1 VNGPQIGISVI
12 GVNDPGAKTLAWN
25 QLLSSTYELYRKRFW
40 TFFRMAV
47 LPAIVAY
54 CFGYG
59 WRVASRWVLHR
70 ESVPRGSIQWALV
83 GIVNGWGSGAG
94 FWTISAFFFAAVATS
109 VLGTKTDELPAVA
122 DTYTIARSR
131 LGVAAKLAL
140 LTWTLFWIG
149 RTIAGIAVLGP
160 FIGRISSRYFWIFD
174 LIMYVLMLLLAG
186 LLSRFGLAV
195 PELIRNPDVSL
206 RQAIRKSLRQSGS
219 WELFFILFLAKS
231 AIAGYCLY
239 WLAGLGMDS
248 LWERGLLTANLYS
261 WIDWLLYI
269 CIAAILE
276 PPLFIAFSLLYCAKN
291 PEPTESSL
299 RS

>member
-1 VNGPQIGISVI
+1 VVVNRCGRAMERGRESDLQEIKRKKGFSMNGPQIGISVI

-70 ESVPRGSIQWALV
+70 ESVPRGAIQWALV

-94 FWTISAFFFAAVATS
+94 YWTISAFFFAAVATS

-149 RTIAGIAVLGP
+149 RTMAGIAVLGP
-160 FIGRISSRYFWIFD
+160 FIGRLPSRYFWVLDVVIW
-174 LIMYVLMLLLAG
+174 VLMLMMAG
-186 LLSRFGLAV
+186 LLSRLGLAV

-206 RQAIRKSLRQSGS
+206 RQAIRKSLKQSQS
-219 WELFFILFLAKS
+219 WELFFISVSGKICHSWLLP
-231 AIAGYCLY
+231 L
-239 WLAGLGMDS
+239 LAGGAWNGLAVGTGPFDS
-248 LWERGLLTANLYS
+248 Q
-261 WIDWLLYI
+261 
-269 CIAAILE
+269 
-276 PPLFIAFSLLYCAKN
+276 PLFMD
-291 PEPTESSL
+291 
-299 RS
+299 